1 MEGICSYYV
10 VVKLRS
16 WGVAGKGGKRKGV
29 IGNFCLSCI
38 SRERCARFFLI
49 FLSIT
54 RLHKGVKIQGSKL

>member
-1 MEGICSYYV
+1 M
-10 VVKLRS
+10 
-16 WGVAGKGGKRKGV
+16 AGEGGKRKGV